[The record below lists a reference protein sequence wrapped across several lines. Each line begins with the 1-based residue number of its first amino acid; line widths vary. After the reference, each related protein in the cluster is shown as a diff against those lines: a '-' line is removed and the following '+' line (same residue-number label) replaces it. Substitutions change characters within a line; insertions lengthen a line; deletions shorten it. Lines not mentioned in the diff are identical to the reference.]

1 MNTSKVKKANPES
14 YSFINPNLA
23 LIGSSQ
29 RKLFKFKIAILKVS
43 TLYNVHP
50 QAETS
55 SLKQS
60 REMTK

>member
-1 MNTSKVKKANPES
+1 MNTSKVKKANPKS

-23 LIGSSQ
+23 LISSSQ
-29 RKLFKFKIAILKVS
+29 RKLFKFKIAILKVF

-55 SLKQS
+55 SLRRR